1 MKDEKEKGVDLSLR
15 QFIKNLGYFTG
26 GTALL
31 ATTPWLTSCTPE
43 KLKEIKNN
51 KARVAL
57 IGTGSRGQYH
67 IHNLK
72 EIPHAQIVALC
83 DNYEPNLQ
91 QALALC
97 PDAKPYKDYRK
108 LLESAEIDGVI
119 ISTPLNWHAP
129 IVLDALA
136 AGKHVFCEKPLSLS
150 AEQSRELADLAKE
163 KGVVNYCGFSNIMNP
178 ANQYVAELVKS
189 GKLGKIMRVH
199 ATYDQDMLL
208 DPSIP
213 IAWRHINKLAGS
225 GALGD
230 LCSHLLSVSQMIM
243 GDMSEVLGVQ
253 SIVIPERP
261 VKAGSTE
268 MGKVENDDLI
278 TFLVKYE
285 NGAIGDFSSSRV
297 ATGRKNYFYYE
308 IQGTE
313 GSVVYDLERMCE
325 VQVYFKA
332 DADKDN
338 GRDCGFRT
346 VLLNPQH
353 EGFKYFQPAGGIAI
367 AFDDMKTLQAPAL
380 MQAMH
385 GGEYIC
391 NFEMGAKVDGIIN
404 AVLKSVK
411 SGTWEKC

>member
-1 MKDEKEKGVDLSLR
+1 MDRRGFLKE
-15 QFIKNLGYFTG
+15 LGLVG
-26 GTALL
+26 GSGMLL
-31 ATTPWLTSCTPE
+31 AMFPWLQSCSDE
-43 KLKEIKNN
+43 ARREVAGE
-51 KARVAL
+51 KARLAIV
-57 IGTGSRGQYH
+57 GTGSRGQYH
-67 IHNLK
+67 IQNLLNTP
-72 EIPHAQIVALC
+72 EAEIVALC
-83 DNYEPNLQ
+83 DIYPPHLAE
-91 QALALC
+91 AAALC
-97 PDAKPYKDYRK
+97 PGAKCYSDFDELLKDTNVQG
-108 LLESAEIDGVI
+108 LVI
-119 ISTPLNWHAP
+119 AVPLSSHAP
-129 IVLDALA
+129 LSIAGLH

-367 AFDDMKTLQAPAL
+367 AFDDMKTLEAHAL

-391 NFEMGAKVDGIIN
+391 DFEMGAKVDGIIN

>member
-1 MKDEKEKGVDLSLR
+1 MS
-15 QFIKNLGYFTG
+15 
-26 GTALL
+26 
-31 ATTPWLTSCTPE
+31 
-43 KLKEIKNN
+43 KEIKIG
-51 KARVAL
+51 L
-57 IGTGSRGQYH
+57 IGAGWMGKAHTTAF
-67 IHNLK
+67 HNARMIFGDDMPVFELVSDVS
-72 EIPHAQIVALC
+72 EDAVAKF
-83 DNYEPNLQ
+83 
-91 QALALC
+91 
-97 PDAKPYKDYRK
+97 AKNMGYNRYTTNWMDVVTDP
-108 LLESAEIDGVI
+108 EIDLVDVA
-119 ISTPLNWHAP
+119 TPNCMHYEMAKA
-129 IVLDALA
+129 ALEH
-136 AGKHVFCEKPLSLS
+136 GKHVFCEKPLSLS

-297 ATGRKNYFYYE
+297 ATGRKN
-308 IQGTE
+308 
-313 GSVVYDLERMCE
+313 
-325 VQVYFKA
+325 
-332 DADKDN
+332 N
-338 GRDCGFRT
+338 GRDCGLRT

-367 AFDDMKTLQAPAL
+367 AFDDMKTLQAHAL

-385 GGEYIC
+385 GGAYIC
-391 NFEMGAKVDGIIN
+391 DFEMGAKVDGIIN

>member
-1 MKDEKEKGVDLSLR
+1 M
-15 QFIKNLGYFTG
+15 
-26 GTALL
+26 
-31 ATTPWLTSCTPE
+31 
-43 KLKEIKNN
+43 KEI
-51 KARVAL
+51 RIGL
-57 IGTGSRGQYH
+57 IGAGWMGRAHTTAF
-67 IHNLK
+67 HNAK
-72 EIPHAQIVALC
+72 MIFGDDMPVFEMVSDVSEEQVAAFAQAMGYRRHTTDWKSVVTDPDIDLVDIATPNSMHFEMAKAALE
-83 DNYEPNLQ
+83 N
-91 QALALC
+91 
-97 PDAKPYKDYRK
+97 
-108 LLESAEIDGVI
+108 
-119 ISTPLNWHAP
+119 
-129 IVLDALA
+129 
-136 AGKHVFCEKPLSLS
+136 GKHVFCEKPLSLS
-150 AEQSRELADLAKE
+150 AEQSRILADLARE

-178 ANQYVAELVKS
+178 ANQYVKELVQS

-230 LCSHLLSVSQMIM
+230 LCSHLLSVSQMIL
-243 GDMSEVLGVQ
+243 GDMDMVTAVQ

-261 VKAGSTE
+261 VKAGSKE
-268 MGKVENDDLI
+268 MGQVENDDVVS
-278 TFLVKYE
+278 FLVRYK

-313 GSVVYDLERMCE
+313 GTVVYNLERMCE

-353 EGFKYFQPAGGIAI
+353 EGFKWFQPAGGIAI
-367 AFDDMKTLQAPAL
+367 AFDDMKTLQAHAL

-391 NFEMGAKVDGIIN
+391 DFEMGAKVDGIIA
-404 AVLKSVK
+404 AVLKSIET
-411 SGTWEKC
+411 GAWERC

>member
-1 MKDEKEKGVDLSLR
+1 MNWG
-15 QFIKNLGYFTG
+15 I
-26 GTALL
+26 L
-31 ATTPWLTSCTPE
+31 ATGT
-43 KLKEIKNN
+43 IAN
-51 KARVAL
+51 KFATTVNAMAAEGERLAAV
-57 IGTGSRGQYH
+57 GSRRAESAKAFAAQY
-67 IHNLK
+67 N
-72 EIPHAQIVALC
+72 IPH
-83 DNYEPNLQ
+83 
-91 QALALC
+91 
-97 PDAKPYKDYRK
+97 
-108 LLESAEIDGVI
+108 
-119 ISTPLNWHAP
+119 WHASYEE
-129 IVLDALA
+129 LA
-136 AGKHVFCEKPLSLS
+136 ADPAVDAIYIATPNALHYENCKLCLEHGKHVFCEKPLSLS

-367 AFDDMKTLQAPAL
+367 AFDDMKTLQAHAL

-391 NFEMGAKVDGIIN
+391 DFEMGAKVDGIIN

>member
-1 MKDEKEKGVDLSLR
+1 MDRRGFLKE
-15 QFIKNLGYFTG
+15 LGLVG
-26 GTALL
+26 GSGMLL
-31 ATTPWLTSCTPE
+31 AMFPWLQSCSDE
-43 KLKEIKNN
+43 ARREVAGE
-51 KARVAL
+51 KARLAIV
-57 IGTGSRGQYH
+57 GTGSRGQYH
-67 IHNLK
+67 IQNLLNTP
-72 EIPHAQIVALC
+72 EAEIVALC
-83 DNYEPNLQ
+83 DIYPPHLAE
-91 QALALC
+91 AAALC
-97 PDAKPYKDYRK
+97 PGAKCYSDFDELLKDTNVQG
-108 LLESAEIDGVI
+108 LVI
-119 ISTPLNWHAP
+119 AVPLSSHASLS
-129 IVLDALA
+129 IAGLH

-353 EGFKYFQPAGGIAI
+353 KGFKYFQPAGGIAI
-367 AFDDMKTLQAPAL
+367 AFDDMKTLQAHAL

-391 NFEMGAKVDGIIN
+391 DFEMGAKVDGIIN